1 MLNFIKFIT
10 VSFFLIFVFF
20 NDKVIAENDELTE
33 ILDAIQKDI
42 KTLEKAVILNRI
54 ILYQI
59 VLLIKVQKMSL
70 QDIF

>member
-42 KTLEKAVILNRI
+42 KTLEKAV
-54 ILYQI
+54 Y
-59 VLLIKVQKMSL
+59 S
-70 QDIF
+70 